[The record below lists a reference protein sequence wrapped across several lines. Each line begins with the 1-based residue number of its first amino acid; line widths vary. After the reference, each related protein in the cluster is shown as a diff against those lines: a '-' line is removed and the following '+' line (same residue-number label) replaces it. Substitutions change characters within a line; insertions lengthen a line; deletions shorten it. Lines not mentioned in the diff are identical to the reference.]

1 MHRCEPCSYST
12 ESSHNLKIHYKSY
25 KHLTNIKEVHELKQ
39 EIPNDINSIYKD
51 NNFIDFYNNYLI
63 CSNCHKEYKYRT
75 VFNRHIKSC
84 ISKPFNESKSTDDE
98 IARIRKEYEYQLEIQ
113 KLKFELSK
121 KEIEMKT
128 LQITNSGNNNNN
140 NNNNTVI
147 NNNNVKISKVQF
159 LNLNFGNVI
168 DINTFID
175 NYKDK
180 FGLTN
185 DQTKTLLDNYHDGG
199 VNSCINS
206 LVYYLK
212 KSAIQQYKELK
223 GADLEMDNVILPF
236 VLSDKCLRDHFEKSI
251 NGNWDKTTM
260 MGNIKKILSI
270 TNDQVFKH
278 HNEHMLFNDNQ
289 KKRLINGILKASAYS
304 LLAQITIPDF
314 YKIKSLE
321 DIEAE
326 EDDEEEDDEEDDDE
340 SLKNNHHNI
349 ADVDYHSFGEV
360 LDYNTDE

>member
-1 MHRCEPCSYST
+1 MHKCAPCSYST

-25 KHLTNIKEVHELKQ
+25 KHLTNIKEANEVKQ
-39 EIPNDINSIYKD
+39 DINSIKD
-51 NNFIDFYNNYLI
+51 SNSIACYDNYLI
-63 CSNCHKEYKYRT
+63 CRKCNKPYKYISA
-75 VFNRHIKSC
+75 FNRHVNSC
-84 ISKPFNESKSTDDE
+84 LLNLNNFNESKDE
-98 IARIRKEYEYQLEIQ
+98 LARIRKEYEYQLEIQ

-121 KEIEMKT
+121 KEIEAKT

-140 NNNNTVI
+140 NNNNTI
-147 NNNNVKISKVQF
+147 INNNVKISKIHF
-159 LNLNFGNVI
+159 LNINFGNVI
-168 DINTFID
+168 DIDTFID

-236 VLSDKCLRDHFEKSI
+236 LLSDKCLRDHFEKSV
-251 NGNWDKTTM
+251 NSHWDKTTM

-278 HNEHMLFNDNQ
+278 HNEHMLFNDHQ

-304 LLAQITIPDF
+304 LLAQITIPEF
-314 YKIKSLE
+314 YKIKSID
-321 DIEAE
+321 DIEDDDEDNE
-326 EDDEEEDDEEDDDE
+326 EDDEII
-340 SLKNNHHNI
+340 N
-349 ADVDYHSFGEV
+349 
-360 LDYNTDE
+360 YNTDDYDEL